1 MGTALAMP
9 TVADALAAT
18 IRRLTQAGVPEPRA
32 DAELLV
38 AHALGADR
46 AGVIAAAR
54 RPLDAAAAARLDALV
69 ERRAAREPVFH
80 LLGVREFWSLPIA
93 VDARVLTPRPVT
105 ELLVETAC
113 RVARGARRVL
123 DLGTGSGAV
132 AAALAAELPAARVV
146 AADRS
151 ADALAVARDN
161 LRRLAPAVACVRGD
175 WLASFRPATFD
186 LVVANPPYV
195 RDDELPGLDPEVR
208 DAEPALALRGG
219 ADGLDAYRTIVPQA
233 AKALAPGVWLAMEMG
248 RGQARGVA
256 ALIRADGRFEAPALV
271 RDGSDIERVV
281 AVQRGG
287 RWT

>member
-9 TVADALAAT
+9 TVADVLAAT
-18 IRRLTQAGVPEPRA
+18 IRRLADAGVPEPRA

-38 AHALGADR
+38 AHTLGTDR

-54 RPLDAAAAARLDALV
+54 RPLDVDALARLDALAR
-69 ERRAAREPVFH
+69 RRAAREPVFH

-113 RVARGARRVL
+113 RVAPGARRVL

-132 AAALAAELPAARVV
+132 AAALATELPAARIV

-151 ADALAVARDN
+151 ADALAVAHGN
-161 LRRLAPAVACVRGD
+161 LRRLAPAVVCVRGD
-175 WLASFRPATFD
+175 WLAPFRPATFD

-195 RDDELPGLDPEVR
+195 RDDELPTLAPEVR

-219 ADGLDAYRTIVPQA
+219 VDGLDAYRAIVPQA
-233 AKALAPGVWLAMEMG
+233 ARALAPGGWLAMEMG
-248 RGQARGVA
+248 RGQARAVA
-256 ALIRADGRFEAPALV
+256 ALIRADGRFAAPALV

-281 AVQRGG
+281 AVQRGD

>member
-9 TVADALAAT
+9 TVADVLAAT

-38 AHALGADR
+38 AHVLGTDR
-46 AGVIAAAR
+46 AGVIASAR
-54 RPLDAAAAARLDALV
+54 RPLDAAATARLGALA

-80 LLGVREFWSLPIA
+80 LLGVREFWSMPIA

-113 RVARGARRVL
+113 RLAPAAPRVL

-132 AAALAAELPAARVV
+132 AAALATELRHASVI

-151 ADALAVARDN
+151 ADALAVARAN
-161 LRRLAPAVACVRGD
+161 LGRLAPAVRCVRGD
-175 WLASFRPATFD
+175 WLAPFRPASFD

-195 RDDELPGLDPEVR
+195 RDDEFPGLAPEVR
-208 DAEPALALRGG
+208 DSEPALALRGG
-219 ADGLDAYRTIVPQA
+219 ADGIDAYRTIVPQA
-233 AKALAPGVWLAMEMG
+233 AAALVPGGWLAMEMG
-248 RGQARGVA
+248 RGQAPGVA
-256 ALIRADGRFEAPALV
+256 ALIRADGRFEEPLLV

-281 AVQRGG
+281 AAQRRE